1 MVGVW
6 VGVGDGA
13 GGQRYDGAMRMP
25 VLAFVLQVVVA
36 LASEIGQ
43 RRLSVC
49 LCVVVVVGSAINA

>member
-1 MVGVW
+1 
-6 VGVGDGA
+6 
-13 GGQRYDGAMRMP
+13 MRMP